1 MGRPT
6 KLTPEIAERIAA
18 LVAEGNYAETAAE
31 CEGVN
36 RATFYRWMEQ
46 GARDESGPFR
56 DFRDSVTRARARA
69 EHDAL
74 RVVREGML
82 HEERGPERAQWYLER
97 TASDRFGRRDKVVV
111 ENAVREELD
120 RALAKLEAALT
131 SEEFDRVLRILAA
144 DGAGNG
150 AAVATDDAGEAVH

>member
-1 MGRPT
+1 MGRPS
-6 KLTPEIAERIAA
+6 KLTPELQERIVAH
-18 LVAEGNYAETAAE
+18 VAEGNYAETAAA

-56 DFRDSVTRARARA
+56 DFRDAVTRARAQA
-69 EHDAL
+69 EQDAL
-74 RVVREGML
+74 KIVRDGMT
-82 HEERGPERAQWYLER
+82 HADRGPERAQWFLER

-120 RALAKLEAALT
+120 RALAKLESALT
-131 SEEFDRVLRILAA
+131 TEEFDRVLRILAD
-144 DGAGNG
+144 DGAGDG
-150 AAVATDDAGEAVH
+150 PAVATDEAGEPVH